1 MLASGIMAWPKG
13 KPRSPSLPTWRE
25 IRLRLPLSTVAA
37 LKALSR
43 GYSERT
49 GHHLGVPIVVAKLLT
64 ERYAPEAL
72 DEIRAALTIGVK
84 PSVSSV
90 SNPEVP

>member
-1 MLASGIMAWPKG
+1 MLASGMAWPKG
-13 KPRSPSLPTWRE
+13 RPRSPSLPSWRE
-25 IRLRLPLSTVAA
+25 IRLKLPPATITA

-49 GHHLGVPIVVAKLLT
+49 GHHLGVPIVIAKLLT

-72 DEIRAALTIGVK
+72 DEIRTALTIGVK
-84 PSVSSV
+84 PSDST
-90 SNPEVP
+90 PEVP